1 MPRQQR
7 HDLLRGTHHHNP
19 SRIVEQTAIALDGLA
34 MGLALVTP
42 GSVPEESKEANAAV
56 MREAYAKIGAFLA
69 HEMNQC
75 VTATCNGCGKPIE
88 GRADRR
94 WCSSAC
100 RQRAY
105 RHRVVDARG

>member
-7 HDLLRGTHHHNP
+7 PEHLRNTRHHKP
-19 SRIVEQTAIALDGLA
+19 TRIVEQTALTLNGLA
-34 MGLALVTP
+34 MGLAMVEP
-42 GSVPEESKEANAAV
+42 GSVPEETKAEYGDF
-56 MREAYAKIGAFLA
+56 MRDAYDKIGAFLA

-105 RHRVVDARG
+105 RQHPVRARA